1 MLLNEVHKSWKNCA
15 DAPHDVITFFFGLL
29 SVLVQWSILVI
40 QPWSIPLPPPTLSL
54 LLDRMPPIQLAF
66 IDKLNSE
73 LSKVDS
79 FFIKRETDARAR
91 SLRLKEQLGEL
102 KDHRRLF
109 HVTDPPS
116 SSFCSAKLFENRMLT
131 RGLTITLRRP
141 FLRPIT

>member
-1 MLLNEVHKSWKNCA
+1 
-15 DAPHDVITFFFGLL
+15 
-29 SVLVQWSILVI
+29 
-40 QPWSIPLPPPTLSL
+40 
-54 LLDRMPPIQLAF
+54 MPPIQLAF

-73 LSKVDS
+73 LSKVDT

-109 HVTDPPS
+109 HVTEFPS